1 LSLLTTAKLSSGNS
15 PALVIVDMCN
25 GFIDPQSPLGFS
37 CEDLVNANIELLKIF
52 REMQAPIFFTTTIY
66 RDDQEASVFRQK
78 LPDLN
83 ILSPDSHWVG
93 FREDLSPSNSETV
106 IEKKHASGFFMT
118 DLADQLHRLGIDTVY
133 ISGVTTSGCVRAT
146 ALDSLQH
153 DFLTFIVQDCVG
165 DRDNDAHQSNLR
177 DLQLK
182 YAELVSLAELN

>member
-1 LSLLTTAKLSSGNS
+1 
-15 PALVIVDMCN
+15 MCN

-37 CEDLVNANIELLKIF
+37 CEDLVNANIELIKIF
-52 REMQAPIFFTTTIY
+52 REKQAPIFFTTTIY

-118 DLADQLHRLGIDTVY
+118 DLAYQLHRLGVDTVY

-165 DRDNDAHQSNLR
+165 DRDIDAHQSNLR

>member
-1 LSLLTTAKLSSGNS
+1 
-15 PALVIVDMCN
+15 MCN

-37 CEDLVNANIELLKIF
+37 CEDLVNANIELIKIF
-52 REMQAPIFFTTTIY
+52 REKQAPIFFTTTIY

-83 ILSPDSHWVG
+83 IPSPDSHWVG

-118 DLADQLHRLGIDTVY
+118 DLADQLNRLGIDTVY

-165 DRDNDAHQSNLR
+165 DRDIDAHQSNLR

>member
-1 LSLLTTAKLSSGNS
+1 
-15 PALVIVDMCN
+15 MCN

-83 ILSPDSHWVG
+83 ILSPDSRWVG

>member
-1 LSLLTTAKLSSGNS
+1 
-15 PALVIVDMCN
+15 MCN

-52 REMQAPIFFTTTIY
+52 REKQAPIFFTTTIY

-83 ILSPDSHWVG
+83 ILSPDSPWVR

-165 DRDNDAHQSNLR
+165 DRDIDAHQSNLR

>member
-1 LSLLTTAKLSSGNS
+1 
-15 PALVIVDMCN
+15 MCN

-37 CEDLVNANIELLKIF
+37 CEDLVHANIELLKIF
-52 REMQAPIFFTTTIY
+52 REKQAPIFFTTTIY

-165 DRDNDAHQSNLR
+165 DRDIDAHQSNLR

>member
-1 LSLLTTAKLSSGNS
+1 
-15 PALVIVDMCN
+15 MCN

-37 CEDLVNANIELLKIF
+37 CEDLVNANIELLKTF
-52 REMQAPIFFTTTIY
+52 REKQAPIFFTTTIY

-83 ILSPDSHWVG
+83 ILSPDSPWVR

-165 DRDNDAHQSNLR
+165 DRDIDAHQSNLR

>member
-1 LSLLTTAKLSSGNS
+1 
-15 PALVIVDMCN
+15 MCN

-52 REMQAPIFFTTTIY
+52 RKKQAPIFFTTTIY

-83 ILSPDSHWVG
+83 ILSPDSPWVR

-165 DRDNDAHQSNLR
+165 DRDIDAHQSNLR

>member
-1 LSLLTTAKLSSGNS
+1 
-15 PALVIVDMCN
+15 MCN

-52 REMQAPIFFTTTIY
+52 REKQAPIFFTTTIY

-83 ILSPDSHWVG
+83 ILSPDSQWVG

-165 DRDNDAHQSNLR
+165 DRDIDAHQSNLR

>member
-1 LSLLTTAKLSSGNS
+1 
-15 PALVIVDMCN
+15 MCN

-37 CEDLVNANIELLKIF
+37 CEGLVNANIELLKIF
-52 REMQAPIFFTTTIY
+52 REKQAPIFFTTTIY
-66 RDDQEASVFRQK
+66 RDNQEASVFRQK

-83 ILSPDSHWVG
+83 ILSPDSQWVG

>member
-1 LSLLTTAKLSSGNS
+1 
-15 PALVIVDMCN
+15 MCN

-52 REMQAPIFFTTTIY
+52 REKQAPIFFTTTIY
-66 RDDQEASVFRQK
+66 RDNQEASVFRQK

-83 ILSPDSHWVG
+83 ILSPDSQWVG

-165 DRDNDAHQSNLR
+165 DRDIDAHQSNLR

>member
-1 LSLLTTAKLSSGNS
+1 
-15 PALVIVDMCN
+15 MCN

-37 CEDLVNANIELLKIF
+37 CEGLVNANIELLKIF
-52 REMQAPIFFTTTIY
+52 REKQAPIFFTTTIY
-66 RDDQEASVFRQK
+66 RDNQEASVFRQK

-83 ILSPDSHWVG
+83 ILSPDSQWVG

-165 DRDNDAHQSNLR
+165 DRDIDAHQSNLR

>member
-1 LSLLTTAKLSSGNS
+1 
-15 PALVIVDMCN
+15 MCN

-37 CEDLVNANIELLKIF
+37 CEGLVNANIELLKIF
-52 REMQAPIFFTTTIY
+52 REKQAPIFFTTTIY
-66 RDDQEASVFRQK
+66 RDNQEASVFRQK

-83 ILSPDSHWVG
+83 ILSPDSQWVG
-93 FREDLSPSNSETV
+93 FREDLSPTNSETV

-165 DRDNDAHQSNLR
+165 DRDIDAHQSNLR

>member
-1 LSLLTTAKLSSGNS
+1 
-15 PALVIVDMCN
+15 MCN

-52 REMQAPIFFTTTIY
+52 RKKQAPIFFTTTIY

-83 ILSPDSHWVG
+83 ILAPDSHWVG

-165 DRDNDAHQSNLR
+165 DRDIDAHQSNLR

>member
-1 LSLLTTAKLSSGNS
+1 
-15 PALVIVDMCN
+15 M
-25 GFIDPQSPLGFS
+25 
-37 CEDLVNANIELLKIF
+37 
-52 REMQAPIFFTTTIY
+52 
-66 RDDQEASVFRQK
+66 FRQK

-93 FREDLSPSNSETV
+93 FREDLSPLNSETV

-118 DLADQLHRLGIDTVY
+118 DLADQLHRLEIDTVY

-165 DRDNDAHQSNLR
+165 DRDNNAHQSNLR